1 MNFCKANY
9 TPTVSRST
17 ENLLEVILDIMIS
30 ELQDKLSDLQ
40 WMEERGEITDQIYIS
55 HEAKKLNNSI
65 DRLRRAYNPVQ
76 DVEY

>member
-17 ENLLEVILDIMIS
+17 ENLLEVIRDIMIS

>member
-1 MNFCKANY
+1 MNFYTANY
-9 TPTVSRST
+9 TQTTSRSA
-17 ENLLEVILDIMIS
+17 ENLLDVIRDIMIS

-65 DRLRRAYNPVQ
+65 DRLRQAYNPVPN
-76 DVEY
+76 VEY

>member
-17 ENLLEVILDIMIS
+17 ENLLEVIRDIMIT

-40 WMEERGEITDQIYIS
+40 WAEERGEITDKIYIS

-76 DVEY
+76 DIEY